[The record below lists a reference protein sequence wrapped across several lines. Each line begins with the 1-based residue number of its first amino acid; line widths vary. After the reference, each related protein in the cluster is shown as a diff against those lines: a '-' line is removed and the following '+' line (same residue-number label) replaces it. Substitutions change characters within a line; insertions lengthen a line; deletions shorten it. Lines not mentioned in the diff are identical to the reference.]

1 MMLLK
6 QQHKVISKTV
16 LQNILE
22 QTSACNTEC
31 EQINEVIFSHNSF
44 VYNFIPHV
52 HVKF

>member
-1 MMLLK
+1 MNLDYGTVEHAMMVLK

-31 EQINEVIFSHNSF
+31 EQINEVT
-44 VYNFIPHV
+44 
-52 HVKF
+52 KF